1 MRNQESASGKGTYLG
16 ELTVTGKQLSEVFFA
31 RRGRDGAWRDLTV
44 RRGAGGGV
52 GVSGKGKGGSSGED
66 GPAPALTVQGRVM
79 TAATA
84 TDTFIE
90 KELAVEAIFRCAA
103 PVSHRPLLQHTLSL
117 LTLLPA
123 PRHHDPFAT
132 HVHVL
137 YCQ

>member
-16 ELTVTGKQLSEVFFA
+16 ELTVTGKQLTEIFFA

-52 GVSGKGKGGSSGED
+52 GVSGKGKGGSGED

-117 LTLLPA
+117 DA
-123 PRHHDPFAT
+123 PPRSPPPRPPSAM